1 MITGELKSQ
10 IDTIWQT
17 FWEGGEPNTMTI
29 VEQLTYLI
37 FIKDLDETETRNER
51 MAKRL
56 KKEFNPIFSADQQDF
71 RWKNLKEMDVAERY
85 AIFSNNVDGIFP
97 FIRTLGKEKS
107 VFSTHMRGASFSNY
121 KSAVLDQVIEKLE
134 RIDMSNQDTKGDIYE
149 YMLSKLEG
157 GGTAGQFRTPRH
169 IIKLMVEMMQ
179 PTLEDI
185 ICDPS
190 VGTAG
195 FLVVAKEY
203 IDKHYDIT
211 ELDKHRDHIN
221 KVMFNGTEFSST
233 MLRIASMNLFLHGV
247 EEPNIVDVDAVSK
260 DNKVSDA
267 YTLVLANPPFTGT
280 IDKESI
286 ATGLSNVTKTTKTE
300 LLFLALILR
309 QLKKGGRAAV
319 IVPDG
324 VLFGSSKAHKSIREE
339 IIANH
344 KLEAVIS
351 LPSGVFKPY
360 AGVNTAIIIF
370 TKTDNGGTDNVWFY
384 DMFADGKSL
393 DDKRN
398 LLVDEDVFDAFSFGD
413 TFAKKATDDQED
425 LHSKFNLPD
434 ILARYSKRNKDKR
447 ARTEQ
452 SFLVPF
458 KEIEENDWDL
468 SINRYKEIIY
478 EEVEYDEPSVILERI
493 QKISKERIQIMSK
506 LNF

>member
-309 QLKKGGRAAV
+309 QLKKGG
-319 IVPDG
+319 
-324 VLFGSSKAHKSIREE
+324 
-339 IIANH
+339 
-344 KLEAVIS
+344 
-351 LPSGVFKPY
+351 
-360 AGVNTAIIIF
+360 
-370 TKTDNGGTDNVWFY
+370 
-384 DMFADGKSL
+384 
-393 DDKRN
+393 
-398 LLVDEDVFDAFSFGD
+398 
-413 TFAKKATDDQED
+413 
-425 LHSKFNLPD
+425 
-434 ILARYSKRNKDKR
+434 
-447 ARTEQ
+447 
-452 SFLVPF
+452 
-458 KEIEENDWDL
+458 
-468 SINRYKEIIY
+468 
-478 EEVEYDEPSVILERI
+478 
-493 QKISKERIQIMSK
+493 
-506 LNF
+506 